1 MYQDGKWGVINSKGE
16 VVVEAEYGEMII
28 IPDSKKQVFI
38 CTYEVNYSDNTYKTK
53 AIDSNNS
60 QLFTSYNSVEVL
72 SNYDSNN
79 NIWNEENILKV
90 EKDGKFGLIN
100 LDGVELLACNY
111 DKIETIKGVK
121 NSILVQKNEK
131 YGLVNNQGDIIL
143 DCDYSDINALT
154 NDYTDGY
161 VVKIQRINMELFQ

>member
-1 MYQDGKWGVINSKGE
+1 MSRGKRYDDEQKLNFKKVFAVIVVVAIIVAFIIGINKLLKKKNQEENYFTEVAYYSMYQDGKWGVINSKGE

-90 EKDGKFGLIN
+90 E
-100 LDGVELLACNY
+100 
-111 DKIETIKGVK
+111 
-121 NSILVQKNEK
+121 
-131 YGLVNNQGDIIL
+131 
-143 DCDYSDINALT
+143 
-154 NDYTDGY
+154 
-161 VVKIQRINMELFQ
+161 